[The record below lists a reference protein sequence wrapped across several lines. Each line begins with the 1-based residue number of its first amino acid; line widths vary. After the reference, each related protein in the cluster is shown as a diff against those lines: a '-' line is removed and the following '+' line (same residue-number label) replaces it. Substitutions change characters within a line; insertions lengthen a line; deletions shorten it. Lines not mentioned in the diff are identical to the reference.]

1 MAKVEEALRLV
12 SQLSG
17 ARGGGSRG
25 LRVGAERALEAA
37 QRDLHLSRAFL
48 ERFGRLELC
57 SPPGVSPESAAA
69 QSLQNAALFSR
80 LDALPPKTQR
90 ALRGLVVVARAL
102 SPRKTEAMLRSGK

>member
-1 MAKVEEALRLV
+1 MARVEEALRLV

-17 ARGGGSRG
+17 ARGGAREG

-37 QRDLHLSRAFL
+37 QRDLHLSKASL

-57 SPPGVSPESAAA
+57 SPPGASPEAAAA
-69 QSLQNAALFSR
+69 QSLQDAPLFSR
-80 LDALPPKTQR
+80 LGALPPKTLR
-90 ALRGLVVVARAL
+90 ALRGLVVVAREL